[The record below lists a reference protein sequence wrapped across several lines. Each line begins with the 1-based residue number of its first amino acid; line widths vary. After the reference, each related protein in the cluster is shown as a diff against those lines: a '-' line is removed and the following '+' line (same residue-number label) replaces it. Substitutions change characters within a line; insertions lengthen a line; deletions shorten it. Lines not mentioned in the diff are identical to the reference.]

1 MPIDLDTIQLH
12 LDNFVTTWKSWDA
25 IFENLPKALTFFGE
39 LSSDDNAFTELS
51 SDLEGSSETTTTT
64 PPATP
69 AA

>member
-25 IFENLPKALTFFGE
+25 IFTNLPLALDFIGE

-51 SDLEGSSETTTTT
+51 SDLEGLSSEATTTA
-64 PPATP
+64 PADP
-69 AA
+69 AE